1 MPVTKISPFV
11 TKKTLEL
18 EIHDKCNLNCIT
30 CARVHFKR
38 TGNSLTIEDIS
49 KVIIEHK
56 YERVQLMGSRSEPIL
71 YPQFKELLLW
81 LYSNNI
87 EVELYTNGTLTPK
100 FWEEINQI
108 TKPGQLIINW
118 GIAGNNEDHHKFYR
132 HNSLEKILE
141 NVKAIP
147 NAINV
152 GLFIMFDYNTKGYN
166 NPVTEEDIIKIDEPI
181 GKYFDGILY
190 IHSGDHYLQNDFK
203 AQKVNKFIIEDTK
216 YKCMGDNINFLSLYG
231 KLYHCKYQY
240 EAREYQKLPYV
251 QSQNYLPDSEID
263 TRICEDN
270 CKINFHKRIKDRFVF
285 SGRVLFHREFN
296 ESRGFNVDYFL
307 KLKEIRGKIYGV
319 L

>member
-1 MPVTKISPFV
+1 MPTSKLSPYV
-11 TKKTLEL
+11 NKKTLEL
-18 EIHDKCNLNCIT
+18 EIHDHCNLNCIT

-38 TGNSLTIEDIS
+38 TGSKLKIEDIAS
-49 KVIIEHK
+49 IIKEHN

-81 LYSNNI
+81 FFDNNI
-87 EVELYTNGTLTPK
+87 EVELYTNGTLSPK
-100 FWEEINQI
+100 FWEDINNI
-108 TKPGQLIINW
+108 TPLGKLIINW
-118 GIAGNNEDHHKFYR
+118 GLAGNNEEDHKFYR
-132 HNSLEKILE
+132 QNSLTKVLE

-166 NPVTEEDIIKIDEPI
+166 NPVTDEDILEIDKPI
-181 GKYFDGILY
+181 SKYFDGILY

-203 AQKVNKFIIEDTK
+203 AQKVNKYIIPDTK
-216 YKCMGDNINFLSLYG
+216 YHCMGDNVNFLSMYG

-251 QSQNYLPDSEID
+251 CNAHYKEDDVID
-263 TRICEDN
+263 ERICEDN
-270 CKINFHKRIKDRFVF
+270 CKINFHKRIKDKFVF
-285 SGRVLFHREFN
+285 AGKIIFQREFN
-296 ESRGFNVDYFL
+296 ESRGFNIEYFL
-307 KLKEIRGKIYGV
+307 KLKEIREKINGS